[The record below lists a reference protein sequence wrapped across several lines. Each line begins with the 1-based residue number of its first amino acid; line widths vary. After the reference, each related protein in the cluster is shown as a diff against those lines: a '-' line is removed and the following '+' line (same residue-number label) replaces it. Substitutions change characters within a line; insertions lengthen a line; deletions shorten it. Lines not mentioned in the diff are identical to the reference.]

1 MRERDGMRLLCST
14 CGGDVDA
21 EVGVCQSC
29 GAKLG
34 IAPAAAAAA
43 DAAADDEDDLD
54 FDIDIDCEVSQA
66 DIDNVW
72 AANGTTVDEPASA
85 SQEAQATA
93 VRDVGRALVL
103 TGVSDAQGV
112 MGQVV
117 PTQIPEFDPT
127 RTDLTPFEGYLL
139 SLVDGVTPIEDIM
152 ALSGLTLFET
162 VMALTSLHDKGAVEM
177 KPIGQP
183 APAISVHP
191 TPAEKSRSAL
201 GRLELKQKRVQ
212 RGRLEAGDLDPDE
225 LVNRADAAFKLGQ
238 LESAR
243 EYARLALV
251 QAPNSERAK
260 VLMTV
265 LHEPEHAEGRS
276 KIMLGHG
283 MRAFKGKDYS
293 GAIQLLRAALDEY
306 EPQASA
312 HHQLAIALVRSDGD
326 LAEAE
331 RHCRRAIEL
340 SPGSGVYERNLQR
353 IVHRRRSGG
362 HRDADLQ

>member
-1 MRERDGMRLLCST
+1 MHLRCTR

-21 EVGVCQSC
+21 EVGLCRSC
-29 GAKLG
+29 GATLG
-34 IAPAAAAAA
+34 GTPAPAGIPAAATARASGA
-43 DAAADDEDDLD
+43 DGDDLD
-54 FDIDIDCEVSQA
+54 FDIDCEA
-66 DIDNVW
+66 DPAEVDNVW
-72 AANGTTVDEPASA
+72 APARTAIDDPVDEAE
-85 SQEAQATA
+85 QAQATA

-117 PTQIPEFDPT
+117 PTPIPEFDPASKT
-127 RTDLTPFEGYLL
+127 LTPFEGYLL
-139 SLVDGVTPIEDIM
+139 SLVDGITPIDDIM

-162 VMALTSLHDKGAVEM
+162 VMALTSLHDKGAVLM
-177 KPIGQP
+177 KPIGLP
-183 APAISVHP
+183 EPAIAVQQ
-191 TPAEKSRSAL
+191 TAAEKSRSAL
-201 GRLELKQKRVQ
+201 GRLELKRKRVQ
-212 RGRLEAGDLDPDE
+212 RERSEAGNLDPDE
-225 LVNRADAAFKLGQ
+225 LVDKADDSFKLGQ

-276 KIMLGHG
+276 KIMYGHG
-283 MRAFKGKDYS
+283 VRAFKGKDYAGS
-293 GAIQLLRAALDEY
+293 IQLLRAALDEY
-306 EPQASA
+306 EALASA

-340 SPGSGVYERNLQR
+340 APGGGVYERNLQR
-353 IVHRRRSGG
+353 IVRRRRGG
-362 HRDADLQ
+362 SRSDTDRP